1 MSRPG
6 DRSGH
11 AGLFVACA
19 ALMVARMLPAL
30 VAVPLMALAIAALSG
45 AGFADLEGVL
55 VAGTVR
61 LAPVMAYVIFGAL
74 LSRVTMSTGIAETII
89 AYAAEFGG
97 DRPIVVALVLS
108 AAVAALFT
116 SLYGLGAIIMVGSIV
131 LPIMLTIGI
140 PRRTAATLFMLA
152 YGLGFIFNVSQWGF
166 YPRRSACPASKCRR
180 TRSCWRRSI
189 CSR

>member
-1 MSRPG
+1 
-6 DRSGH
+6 
-11 AGLFVACA
+11 
-19 ALMVARMLPAL
+19 
-30 VAVPLMALAIAALSG
+30 MALAIAALSG

-131 LPIMLTIGI
+131 L
-140 PRRTAATLFMLA
+140 ADHADD
-152 YGLGFIFNVSQWGF
+152 
-166 YPRRSACPASKCRR
+166 RRSAAHRR
-180 TRSCWRRSI
+180 DAFHARLRARFHLQRFAVGLLHEDVRRAPRANADVRARAGGDRSRS
-189 CSR
+189 R